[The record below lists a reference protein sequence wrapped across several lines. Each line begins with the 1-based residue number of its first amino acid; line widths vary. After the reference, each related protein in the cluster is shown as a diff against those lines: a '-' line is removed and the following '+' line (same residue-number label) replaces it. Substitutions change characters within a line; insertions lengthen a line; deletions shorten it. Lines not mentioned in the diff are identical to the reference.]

1 MFEFM
6 AFVINLFNDG
16 PNRRIPYVDHGSAY
30 SLYCVKSVH
39 IRSFFR
45 SIFSRIY
52 TKYGVIL
59 RISPYSVRIGENM
72 DQESSKYGI
81 LYTVLHST

>member
-30 SLYCVKSVH
+30 CLHCVKSVH
-39 IRSFFR
+39 IRSFFGLY
-45 SIFSRIY
+45 FSAF
-52 TKYGVIL
+52 T
-59 RISPYSVRIGENM
+59 PNTE
-72 DQESSKYGI
+72 
-81 LYTVLHST
+81 